1 MPRSKDTPKR
11 IVDDGRAQHP
21 DAPSK
26 KKSQTI
32 DLRVRHP
39 GGSLMLSKVGG
50 SLSSLWT
57 RLKTELKAPITTASF
72 RDEDGRPVS
81 LLSNGE
87 YPAGGMLAVGPDTD
101 VVTMLSNGDML
112 TVSTQGPSIK
122 KTVDKK
128 LAWSIEGPSANESLE
143 SIASSFVNSHV
154 GPESL
159 MGTASTM
166 YFTQQGSHRIT
177 SCTKGLARVIKR
189 TTKRVHVAY
198 KTSPRAKEYDDQVR
212 LFSLEECHQ
221 LILNVLN
228 RTAGSR
234 RRRLTCD
241 KPSIRLLN
249 IDSVASR
256 CPALFWSLYVLSLP
270 KDDPDA
276 KGDVPYMLEH
286 LIQAGIAKFKE
297 QVQADNER
305 DLVGDY
311 SEC

>member
-1 MPRSKDTPKR
+1 
-11 IVDDGRAQHP
+11 
-21 DAPSK
+21 
-26 KKSQTI
+26 
-32 DLRVRHP
+32 
-39 GGSLMLSKVGG
+39 MLSKVGG

-57 RLKTELKAPITTASF
+57 RLKAELNATVTTASF
-72 RDEDGRPVS
+72 RDEDGRPVT

-87 YPAGGMLAVGPDTD
+87 YPAGGTLAVGPDTN

-112 TVSTQGPSIK
+112 TVSTQAPSVK
-122 KTVDKK
+122 RAVDKK

-166 YFTQQGSHRIT
+166 YLSQQGSHRAS
-177 SCTKGLARVIKR
+177 SCAKGLARVIK
-189 TTKRVHVAY
+189 TTAKRVHVAY
-198 KTSPRAKEYDDQVR
+198 KTSPRGKEYHDQVR

-221 LILNVLN
+221 LMLHVLN
-228 RTAGSR
+228 RSAGSR

-297 QVQADNER
+297 QVQIDNQQ
-305 DLVGDY
+305 DLLGD
-311 SEC
+311 